1 MGGGGGM
8 GGGFGALVQQTG
20 SAFGGR
26 AGYGSLDHLDL
37 SVFGFG
43 LVKSWKGRIE
53 GKTWFGRGN
62 QFAVRVSFQLLLIP
76 IGDFQMEPQRHRLQ
90 RQGWQQGHLPVPSVG
105 PELSAIQ
112 CRGGDLD

>member
-1 MGGGGGM
+1 MGGGGGTS
-8 GGGFGALVQQTG
+8 GLFGAQAG

-26 AGYGSLDHLDL
+26 AGYGSLDRLDL

-43 LVKSWKGRIE
+43 LVKSRKGRVE
-53 GKTWFGRGN
+53 GKTWFGRCN

-76 IGDFQMEPQRHRLQ
+76 IGDFQVE
-90 RQGWQQGHLPVPSVG
+90 GWQHHLSVFSVG